1 MLELLP
7 YDDSDKSEFS
17 QEGFHSYMSK
27 LNDEIIEERRIEEP
41 PEPELPNQTLT
52 EIQQTL
58 GQVAVQ
64 LKGLQSSVTGISRI
78 VQQHG
83 EILNSHR
90 ATDQSRV
97 KDRSIEP
104 DPKYTSLHI
113 CLGGE
118 REPALDRSIVLTPL
132 DRIFD
137 QVLGLAFLKGDE
149 LRPEV
154 RSFQD
159 LIKLGNDDILQNL
172 IIPPGETE
180 DRRFPSIIR
189 EGGLQFRPPERG
201 SMCYIEPELA
211 EFSSFDHSRHMSENV
226 SIFLNSLQEVSIVN
240 GKLVRGAD
248 SSGSVLRGHC
258 AYLKA
263 AAYLKAQVVPASSE
277 DSFGLE
283 EHLRKAATASSGEQT
298 AREVV
303 REDSAEQQPRGSE
316 DPVLLASPETTG
328 QAGRLPR
335 RPQVLCDFGSAP
347 KTGRQPMA
355 ATATLLEQNLQL
367 RPAPAPPRRSSRIEE
382 WTETRPCELKK

>member
-1 MLELLP
+1 MP
-7 YDDSDKSEFS
+7 IDFSE
-17 QEGFHSYMSK
+17 EGLHSFLRK
-27 LNDEIIEERRIEEP
+27 LNDEIIEERRRAEP
-41 PEPELPNQTLT
+41 PGPELPNQTLM

-78 VQQHG
+78 VQQHE

-159 LIKLGNDDILQNL
+159 LIKLGEDNILKNW
-172 IIPPGETE
+172 IISPGESG
-180 DRRFPSIIR
+180 DRRFPSIHP
-189 EGGLQFRPPERG
+189 G
-201 SMCYIEPELA
+201 
-211 EFSSFDHSRHMSENV
+211 
-226 SIFLNSLQEVSIVN
+226 IFN
-240 GKLVRGAD
+240 
-248 SSGSVLRGHC
+248 
-258 AYLKA
+258 
-263 AAYLKAQVVPASSE
+263 
-277 DSFGLE
+277 
-283 EHLRKAATASSGEQT
+283 
-298 AREVV
+298 
-303 REDSAEQQPRGSE
+303 
-316 DPVLLASPETTG
+316 
-328 QAGRLPR
+328 
-335 RPQVLCDFGSAP
+335 
-347 KTGRQPMA
+347 
-355 ATATLLEQNLQL
+355 
-367 RPAPAPPRRSSRIEE
+367 
-382 WTETRPCELKK
+382 

>member
-137 QVLGLAFLKGDE
+137 QVMGLAFLKGDE

-283 EHLRKAATASSGEQT
+283 EHLRKAATASSGVPACVMTTTT
-298 AREVV
+298 AAV
-303 REDSAEQQPRGSE
+303 
-316 DPVLLASPETTG
+316 
-328 QAGRLPR
+328 
-335 RPQVLCDFGSAP
+335 
-347 KTGRQPMA
+347 A
-355 ATATLLEQNLQL
+355 ATAAAAAAAAATTDRPTDPENKCQELPGDLGGSPDASPSTPPSDPVKFYKPRPPCSILL
-367 RPAPAPPRRSSRIEE
+367 
-382 WTETRPCELKK
+382 

>member
-137 QVLGLAFLKGDE
+137 QVMGLAFLKGDE

-172 IIPPGETE
+172 IISPGETE
-180 DRRFPSIIR
+180 DRRFPSIIN
-189 EGGLQFRPPERG
+189 EGGLQFKPPEQN
-201 SMCYIEPELA
+201 SICYIEPGLA
-211 EFSSFDHSRHMSENV
+211 DFSSFDQTRHMSENV

-248 SSGSVLRGHC
+248 SSGSILRGHC

-283 EHLRKAATASSGEQT
+283 EHLRKAATASSGVPACVMTTTT
-298 AREVV
+298 AAV
-303 REDSAEQQPRGSE
+303 
-316 DPVLLASPETTG
+316 
-328 QAGRLPR
+328 
-335 RPQVLCDFGSAP
+335 
-347 KTGRQPMA
+347 A
-355 ATATLLEQNLQL
+355 ATAAAAAAAAATTD
-367 RPAPAPPRRSSRIEE
+367 RPTDPENKCQELPGGLGVARRLPKYAPIGPGRISQ
-382 WTETRPCELKK
+382 TQTPMLDFTH

>member
-1 MLELLP
+1 
-7 YDDSDKSEFS
+7 
-17 QEGFHSYMSK
+17 YMSE
-27 LNDEIIEERRIEEP
+27 LNDEIIEERRRAEP

-58 GQVAVQ
+58 VQVAGQ

-78 VQQHG
+78 VQQHE

-137 QVLGLAFLKGDE
+137 QVMGLAFLKGDE

-226 SIFLNSLQEVSIVN
+226 SIFLNSLQEV
-240 GKLVRGAD
+240 
-248 SSGSVLRGHC
+248 
-258 AYLKA
+258 
-263 AAYLKAQVVPASSE
+263 
-277 DSFGLE
+277 
-283 EHLRKAATASSGEQT
+283 
-298 AREVV
+298 
-303 REDSAEQQPRGSE
+303 
-316 DPVLLASPETTG
+316 
-328 QAGRLPR
+328 
-335 RPQVLCDFGSAP
+335 
-347 KTGRQPMA
+347 
-355 ATATLLEQNLQL
+355 
-367 RPAPAPPRRSSRIEE
+367 
-382 WTETRPCELKK
+382 